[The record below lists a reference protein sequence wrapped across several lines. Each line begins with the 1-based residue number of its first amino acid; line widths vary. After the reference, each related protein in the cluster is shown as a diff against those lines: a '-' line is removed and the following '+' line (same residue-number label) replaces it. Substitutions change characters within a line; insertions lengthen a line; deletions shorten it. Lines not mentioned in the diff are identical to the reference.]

1 MAEIDRSFGKRLQAR
16 KQVQEIERANRYLEG
31 EGLRSLSVE
40 EKENLLPLL
49 EQPQSKGELVPVQE
63 PTTPSGL
70 QSILSVLKKKLP
82 GGPAAALAKLVGPSI
97 ENKKVFRKRMEEA
110 VKEAEESDKP
120 LEDIMPF
127 GDKIGVSLRAILEL
141 YNKGMT
147 RREALK
153 TGAGAAARAIAPPLP
168 GLPKKGEAELQNRG
182 KELARSFMDDIGYQ
196 WLIGHDPKKT
206 QYLESLYLGRLAEQ
220 GLLEDFATKGGVFSI
235 PATEKKPLLV
245 EEVKRDVILT
255 NKGSWWRYPKKE
267 TGTRDIQSGHA
278 EYIPDWSSVQEEGEV
293 ADIIK
298 NNPEFRKVLRRI
310 NPDKGLPSHN
320 PSREQ
325 SWNFLDSPDWLLRQN
340 YMQRQSFRKDHF
352 FFSKKVKELQDMGYS
367 NDDIK
372 KLFKIGMEHYQKD
385 LPKKNTGGVIR
396 NPYDGYSPRAI

>member
-1 MAEIDRSFGKRLQAR
+1 MAEIDRSFEKRLQAR

-31 EGLRSLSVE
+31 EGLRSLSVG
-40 EKENLLPLL
+40 EKEKLLPLL

-70 QSILSVLKKKLP
+70 QSIFSVLKKKLP

-168 GLPKKGEAELQNRG
+168 GLPKKDAATIFGEAELQNRG

-196 WLIGHDPKKT
+196 WLMGHDPKKT
-206 QYLESLYLGRLAEQ
+206 QYLDYLYLGRLAEQ
-220 GLLEDFATKGGVFSI
+220 GLLEDFTTKGVPFNERKS
-235 PATEKKPLLV
+235 V
-245 EEVKRDVILT
+245 EVK
-255 NKGSWWRYPKKE
+255 GSLRNPNAL
-267 TGTRDIQSGHA
+267 GTSV
-278 EYIPDWSSVQEEGEV
+278 EYVPDWSSVQKEGEV
-293 ADIIK
+293 SDIIED
-298 NNPEFRKVLRRI
+298 NPEFRKVLRRI
-310 NPDKGLPSHN
+310 NTAGYSNISL
-320 PSREQ
+320 
-325 SWNFLDSPDWLLRQN
+325 WNFL
-340 YMQRQSFRKDHF
+340 KDHF
-352 FFSKKVKELQDMGYS
+352 FFSKKVKELQDMGYAD
-367 NDDIK
+367 DDIK

>member
-1 MAEIDRSFGKRLQAR
+1 MAEIDRSFEKRLQAR

-31 EGLRSLSVE
+31 EGLRSLSVG
-40 EKENLLPLL
+40 EKEKLLPLL

-70 QSILSVLKKKLP
+70 QSIFSVLKKKLP

-141 YNKGMT
+141 YKKGMT

-168 GLPKKGEAELQNRG
+168 GLPKKDAATIFGEGELQNRG

-196 WLIGHDPKKT
+196 WLMGHDPKKT
-206 QYLESLYLGRLAEQ
+206 QYLDYLYLGRLAEQ
-220 GLLEDFATKGGVFSI
+220 GLLEDFTTSPNLKYS
-235 PATEKKPLLV
+235 
-245 EEVKRDVILT
+245 
-255 NKGSWWRYPKKE
+255 
-267 TGTRDIQSGHA
+267 
-278 EYIPDWSSVQEEGEV
+278 PDWSSVQEEGEV
-293 ADIIK
+293 ADIIE
-298 NNPEFRKVLRRI
+298 NNPEFRKVLRKI
-310 NPDKGLPSHN
+310 NTAGYSN
-320 PSREQ
+320 ISI
-325 SWNFLDSPDWLLRQN
+325 WNFL
-340 YMQRQSFRKDHF
+340 KDHF
-352 FFSKKVKELQDMGYS
+352 FFSKKVKELQDMGYAD
-367 NDDIK
+367 DDIK

>member
-1 MAEIDRSFGKRLQAR
+1 MAEIDRSFEKRLQAR

-31 EGLRSLSVE
+31 EGLRSLSVG
-40 EKENLLPLL
+40 EKEKLLPLL

-70 QSILSVLKKKLP
+70 QSIFSVLKKKLP

-168 GLPKKGEAELQNRG
+168 GLPKKDAATIFGEAELQNRG

-196 WLIGHDPKKT
+196 WLMEHDPKKT
-206 QYLESLYLGRLAEQ
+206 HYLDSLYLGRLVEQ
-220 GLLEDFATKGGVFSI
+220 GLLEDFTTSPNLKYS
-235 PATEKKPLLV
+235 
-245 EEVKRDVILT
+245 
-255 NKGSWWRYPKKE
+255 
-267 TGTRDIQSGHA
+267 
-278 EYIPDWSSVQEEGEV
+278 PDWSSVQEEGEV
-293 ADIIK
+293 ADIIE

-310 NPDKGLPSHN
+310 NTAGYSNISL
-320 PSREQ
+320 
-325 SWNFLDSPDWLLRQN
+325 WNFL
-340 YMQRQSFRKDHF
+340 KDHF
-352 FFSKKVKELQDMGYS
+352 FFSKKVKELQDMGYAD
-367 NDDIK
+367 DDIK

>member
-1 MAEIDRSFGKRLQAR
+1 MAEIDRSFEKRLQAR

-31 EGLRSLSVE
+31 EGLRSLSVG
-40 EKENLLPLL
+40 EKEKLLPLL

-70 QSILSVLKKKLP
+70 QSIFSVLKKKLP

-168 GLPKKGEAELQNRG
+168 GLPKKDAATIFGEAELQNRG

-196 WLIGHDPKKT
+196 WLMGHDPKKT
-206 QYLESLYLGRLAEQ
+206 QYLDYLYLGRLAEQ
-220 GLLEDFATKGGVFSI
+220 GLLEDFTTKGVPFNERKS
-235 PATEKKPLLV
+235 V
-245 EEVKRDVILT
+245 EVK
-255 NKGSWWRYPKKE
+255 GSLRNPNAL
-267 TGTRDIQSGHA
+267 GTSV
-278 EYIPDWSSVQEEGEV
+278 EYVPDWSSVQKEGEV
-293 ADIIK
+293 SDIIED
-298 NNPEFRKVLRRI
+298 NPEFRKVLRRI
-310 NPDKGLPSHN
+310 NPDKGIPSNN
-320 PSREQ
+320 PSIQ
-325 SWNFLDSPDWLLRQN
+325 PSWNFLDSPDWLLKQLKN
-340 YMQRQSFRKDHF
+340 HF
-352 FFSKKVKELQDMGYS
+352 FFSKKIKELQDMGYS